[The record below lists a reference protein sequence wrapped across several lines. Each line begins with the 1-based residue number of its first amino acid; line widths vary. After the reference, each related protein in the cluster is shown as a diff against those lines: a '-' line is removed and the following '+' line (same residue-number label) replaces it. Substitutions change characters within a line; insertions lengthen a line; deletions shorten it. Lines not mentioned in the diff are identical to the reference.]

1 MSEAEINNTSKDSF
15 PAKRPNFSH
24 CLAIEKVAVLASK
37 LCRIKRE
44 VIA

>member
-1 MSEAEINNTSKDSF
+1 MSEAEINNISTGSF

-24 CLAIEKVAVLASK
+24 CPAIEKVAVLASK
-37 LCRIKRE
+37 FRRIKAE